1 MLCEKIGQTRAG
13 HFPPNYPHLVVLLQA
28 AWTGMRGKK
37 EEAKEKL
44 KDVKFEDETEEK
56 SMSVGG

>member
-1 MLCEKIGQTRAG
+1 
-13 HFPPNYPHLVVLLQA
+13 
-28 AWTGMRGKK
+28 MRGKK